1 MNDAFKYGFEKEAN
15 AFVRN
20 VVGKGLGISAKEA
33 GSKIKQGASSMFQ
46 RFGDKAYKSINNTS
60 KLVGGIGGSS
70 GVRGATPNVL
80 KNIFNSAGRVVPRE
94 MPK

>member
-33 GSKIKQGASSMFQ
+33 GRKIKQGASAMFQ
-46 RFGDKAYKSINNTS
+46 RFGTS
-60 KLVGGIGGSS
+60 HLVGGIGGSS
-70 GVRGATPNVL
+70 GVRGAAPNVL